1 MDKTILIAIISS
13 FCTLLVALLPY
24 FLRKKE
30 SDNEKKTSKT
40 VDIDVELFKFNELKE
55 SVDRILAN
63 TKADSFL
70 ILMAHNGKEEL
81 RFATAIYEQH
91 KNNEKTIFSF
101 GATNKYIKVEFDD
114 DYRKMLKTSERD
126 DVVKMETKKMNENL
140 LKGIFISEKINYSN
154 CYFIRRYNEYK
165 AQDKDLLLYCMIS
178 SHQDLPYEISD
189 EINFK
194 TFVDFLK
201 NELFV

>member
-1 MDKTILIAIISS
+1 MDKTILIAIISAIS
-13 FCTLLVALLPY
+13 AVIIALLPY
-24 FLRKKE
+24 ILK
-30 SDNEKKTSKT
+30 KKTPDTEKPKQID
-40 VDIDVELFKFNELKE
+40 VDVELFKFNELKE
-55 SVDRILAN
+55 SVDRVLAN

-114 DYRKMLKTSERD
+114 EYRRMLKNTERD
-126 DVVKMETKKMNENL
+126 DIVKMETKSMNDNL
-140 LKGIFISEKINYSN
+140 LKNILISEKIVFSN
-154 CYFIRRYNEYK
+154 CYFIKRYNEYK
-165 AQDKDLLLYCMIS
+165 SENKDLLLYCMIS
-178 SHQDLPYEISD
+178 THQELPYDISD
-189 EINFK
+189 EIYFK

-201 NELFV
+201 NELFD